1 MAVQSKLL
9 ERPLA
14 DFNGKDWPK
23 FRFNMEVRCEGI
35 GTTFLEAF
43 TDTVNRKKTACV
55 VWGALVTDSRACVDE
70 SFYKVKSRD
79 AVKSGMVA
87 LKEFDVDKKPENTKL
102 MAACGA
108 HCAERITALEPTTHP
123 IVRVRPDARPAP
135 EDGQPLRADGQPR
148 LA

>member
-55 VWGALVTDSRACVDE
+55 VWGAILFKERS
-70 SFYKVKSRD
+70 SSGKS
-79 AVKSGMVA
+79 V
-87 LKEFDVDKKPENTKL
+87 
-102 MAACGA
+102 
-108 HCAERITALEPTTHP
+108 
-123 IVRVRPDARPAP
+123 
-135 EDGQPLRADGQPR
+135 R
-148 LA
+148 LAAVRWPRNGRTCLRTDFSFCFVCSHPTEVGGVRGWDGVKV